1 MNAKPDLLVGHLT
14 REENKMSKSKS
25 SIHKPGEKAPESG
38 QYGIVGP
45 KGGKTGTEV
54 TVTKGK
60 TLPPTQKP
68 GQGFT
73 LDDKTKHKGDK

>member
-1 MNAKPDLLVGHLT
+1 M
-14 REENKMSKSKS
+14 KMSKGKAPTY
-25 SIHKPGEKAPESG
+25 KPGQKASTSG

-54 TVTKGK
+54 TVAKGE

-68 GQGFT
+68 GQGFV
-73 LDDKTKHKGDK
+73 LVDKTKHKNDD